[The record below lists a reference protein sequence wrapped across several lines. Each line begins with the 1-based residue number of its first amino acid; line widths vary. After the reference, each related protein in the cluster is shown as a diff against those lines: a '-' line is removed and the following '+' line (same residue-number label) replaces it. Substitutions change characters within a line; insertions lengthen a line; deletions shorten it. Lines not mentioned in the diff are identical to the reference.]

1 MGPDVFAAGVGAVEH
16 ESLDRYSGSM
26 VTGERQ
32 VLDAVGLRVDSFMHS
47 VDRVVDGVS
56 SLWDAAS
63 GALVGY
69 LLHSHALASAQLT
82 AMAGR

>member
-1 MGPDVFAAGVGAVEH
+1 
-16 ESLDRYSGSM
+16 
-26 VTGERQ
+26 TG
-32 VLDAVGLRVDSFMHS
+32 S
-47 VDRVVDGVS
+47 VDAG
-56 SLWDAAS
+56 AS

>member
-1 MGPDVFAAGVGAVEH
+1 
-16 ESLDRYSGSM
+16 
-26 VTGERQ
+26 
-32 VLDAVGLRVDSFMHS
+32 
-47 VDRVVDGVS
+47 
-56 SLWDAAS
+56 AS